1 MTVAILFDRVHLSGE
16 PISRKRRSDAIKPGA
31 AQGGVQRRDGYLRD
45 GFVPEEKTTTNVT
58 TLYDAIGGDPVVR
71 ALTHRFY
78 ELMDTLPEARHVRA
92 VHPPSLEG
100 SEEKFYE
107 YMTGYL
113 GGPPLYTDK
122 RGHPRLRSRH
132 FVAEI
137 GPVERDEWL
146 LCFRQAMDETIASQ
160 ALRDL
165 IWAPVERLAHHMQNK
180 E

>member
-1 MTVAILFDRVHLSGE
+1 MNDSW
-16 PISRKRRSDAIKPGA
+16 
-31 AQGGVQRRDGYLRD
+31 DGS
-45 GFVPEEKTTTNVT
+45 VTEKVT
-58 TLYDAIGGDPVVR
+58 TLYEAIGGDPAVR

-78 ELMDTLPEARHVRA
+78 ELMDTLPEASNVRA
-92 VHPPSLEG
+92 VHPPSLQG

-146 LCFRQAMDETIASQ
+146 LCFRRALDETIASQ

-165 IWAPVERLAHHMQNK
+165 IWAPVERLAYHMQNK
-180 E
+180 APDAEEQP

>member
-1 MTVAILFDRVHLSGE
+1 MTE
-16 PISRKRRSDAIKPGA
+16 
-31 AQGGVQRRDGYLRD
+31 
-45 GFVPEEKTTTNVT
+45 NT
-58 TLYDAIGGDPVVR
+58 TLYEAIGGDPAVR

-78 ELMDTLPEARHVRA
+78 VLMDTLPEASNVRA
-92 VHPPSLEG
+92 VHPSILEG

-107 YMTGYL
+107 YMSGYL

-146 LCFRQAMDETIASQ
+146 LCFRRALDETIASQ

-165 IWAPVERLAHHMQNK
+165 IWAPVERLAYHMQNK
-180 E
+180 APDTEEQP

>member
-1 MTVAILFDRVHLSGE
+1 MTVAILFHPVHEDRRTVNDSW
-16 PISRKRRSDAIKPGA
+16 
-31 AQGGVQRRDGYLRD
+31 DGS
-45 GFVPEEKTTTNVT
+45 VTEKVT
-58 TLYDAIGGDPVVR
+58 TLYEAIGGDPAVR

-78 ELMDTLPEARHVRA
+78 ALMDTLPEASYVRA
-92 VHPPSLEG
+92 VHPPSLQG

-146 LCFRQAMDETIASQ
+146 LCFRRALDETIASQ

-165 IWAPVERLAHHMQNK
+165 IWAPVERLAYHMQNK
-180 E
+180 APIEEQP

>member
-1 MTVAILFDRVHLSGE
+1 MTEEAI
-16 PISRKRRSDAIKPGA
+16 
-31 AQGGVQRRDGYLRD
+31 
-45 GFVPEEKTTTNVT
+45 
-58 TLYDAIGGDPVVR
+58 TLYQAIGGDETVK
-71 ALTHRFY
+71 ALAHRFY
-78 ELMDTLPEARHVRA
+78 QLMDTLPEARHVRA
-92 VHPPSLEG
+92 VHPPSLQG

-107 YMTGYL
+107 YLTGYL

-146 LCFRQAMDETIASQ
+146 LCFRQAMDETIANPK
-160 ALRDL
+160 LRDI
-165 IWAPVERLAHHMQNK
+165 IWPPIERLAFHMQNK

>member
-1 MTVAILFDRVHLSGE
+1 MRQWGWF
-16 PISRKRRSDAIKPGA
+16 
-31 AQGGVQRRDGYLRD
+31 RDG
-45 GFVPEEKTTTNVT
+45 KVT
-58 TLYDAIGGDPVVR
+58 TLYQAIGGDPVVR

-78 ELMDTLPEARHVRA
+78 ELMDSLPEARKVRA
-92 VHPPSLEG
+92 VHPPSLVG

-122 RGHPRLRSRH
+122 RGDPRLRSRH
-132 FVAEI
+132 FVADI

-146 LCFRQAMDETIASQ
+146 LCFRRALDETISSQ

-165 IWAPVERLAHHMQNK
+165 IWAPVERLAYHMQNK
-180 E
+180 ATDNKERS

>member
-1 MTVAILFDRVHLSGE
+1 MTVAIVFRPVHEGSG
-16 PISRKRRSDAIKPGA
+16 
-31 AQGGVQRRDGYLRD
+31 DGND
-45 GFVPEEKTTTNVT
+45 TGDDFVTEKVT
-58 TLYDAIGGDPVVR
+58 TLYEAIGGDPAVR

-78 ELMDTLPEARHVRA
+78 VLMDTLPEASNVRA
-92 VHPPSLEG
+92 VHPSSLEG

-107 YMTGYL
+107 YMSGYL

-146 LCFRQAMDETIASQ
+146 LCFRRALDETIASQ

-165 IWAPVERLAHHMQNK
+165 IWAPVERLAYHMQNK
-180 E
+180 APDTEEQP

>member
-1 MTVAILFDRVHLSGE
+1 MTVAILFDRVHLEDRTENCEAAFGY
-16 PISRKRRSDAIKPGA
+16 SDAGTETDA
-31 AQGGVQRRDGYLRD
+31 AEGTPPLRGGYFRD
-45 GFVPEEKTTTNVT
+45 GFVTENVT
-58 TLYDAIGGDPVVR
+58 TLYEAIGGDPTVR

-78 ELMDTLPEARHVRA
+78 ELMDTLPEAKNVRA
-92 VHPPSLEG
+92 VHPPSLQG

-132 FVAEI
+132 FVAAI

-165 IWAPVERLAHHMQNK
+165 IWTPVERLAHHMQNK

>member
-1 MTVAILFDRVHLSGE
+1 MAEEAI
-16 PISRKRRSDAIKPGA
+16 
-31 AQGGVQRRDGYLRD
+31 
-45 GFVPEEKTTTNVT
+45 
-58 TLYDAIGGDPVVR
+58 TLYQAIGGDDTVKV
-71 ALTHRFY
+71 LSHRFY

-92 VHPPSLEG
+92 VHPPSLTG

-107 YMTGYL
+107 YLTGYL
-113 GGPPLYTDK
+113 GGPPLYTEK

-146 LCFRQAMDETIASQ
+146 LCFRQAMDETIASPK
-160 ALRDL
+160 LREI
-165 IWAPVERLAHHMQNK
+165 IWPPIERLAFHMQNK

>member
-1 MTVAILFDRVHLSGE
+1 MTVAIAFRPVHEGSG
-16 PISRKRRSDAIKPGA
+16 
-31 AQGGVQRRDGYLRD
+31 DGNDIGD
-45 GFVPEEKTTTNVT
+45 GFVTENT
-58 TLYDAIGGDPVVR
+58 TLYEAIGGDPAVR

-78 ELMDTLPEARHVRA
+78 VLMDTLPEASNVRA
-92 VHPPSLEG
+92 VHPSSLEG

-107 YMTGYL
+107 YMSGYL

-146 LCFRQAMDETIASQ
+146 LCFRRALDETIASQ

-165 IWAPVERLAHHMQNK
+165 IWAPVERLAYHMQNK
-180 E
+180 APDTEEQP